1 LTKELSQ
8 YSIAHVRKPTRIPEL
23 DGLRG
28 LAILLVI
35 VFHYTN
41 GEALTRSSGLAY
53 YVQRGAAPWTTGVD
67 LFFVLSGFLIGGIL
81 IEARGSDSYFRTF
94 YVRRFFR
101 IIPIYYLWI
110 CLYIALASIAGR
122 AIRVRSFSNKVL
134 PDGFEVY
141 AHFLFIQNLV
151 PFNWSVQS
159 GLWGSWF
166 GHLWSLAVE
175 EQFYLLAPL
184 MIAWLS
190 PRRLRAVLVGIVCG
204 APLVRIVLLHYV
216 HQIDC
221 TRVMPSRADALA
233 VGILVSILWKNS
245 VSRLWLQKNI
255 HFIYWTMAGLFFAGF
270 GPMYSASGSESPSV
284 FSFGLTWIT
293 IFYALLVVIVLA
305 ESEGWI
311 AWAMRIGWL
320 RAVGRVSYCMY
331 IVHWIMDLL
340 FHSVLLHARPQ
351 IVTLSGAGISLLAAI
366 ATYAAA
372 WVSWEILEGPLVSIG
387 HAFRYSTPAAGQATT
402 LISEKPGPNLQSF

>member
-1 LTKELSQ
+1 MK
-8 YSIAHVRKPTRIPEL
+8 KPTRIPEL

-53 YVQRGAAPWTTGVD
+53 YVQRCAALGPTGVD

-110 CLYIALASIAGR
+110 CLYIALVSTAGR
-122 AIRVRSFSNKVL
+122 AIQARSFSDKPL
-134 PDGFEVY
+134 PDGFKVY

-151 PFNWSVQS
+151 PFNWSAQS

-190 PRRLRAVLVGIVCG
+190 SRRLLAVLVGIVGG
-204 APLVRIVLLHYV
+204 APLIRIVLLHFV
-216 HQIDC
+216 HQIDT
-221 TRVMPSRADALA
+221 TRVMPFRADALA
-233 VGILVSILWKNS
+233 VGILVSVLWKDP
-245 VSRLWLQKNI
+245 VSRRWLHKNI
-255 HFIYWTMAGLFFAGF
+255 RVIYWTAAGMLFAGF
-270 GPMYSASGSESPSV
+270 GPIYSVSGLESAFV
-284 FSFGLTWIT
+284 FSFNFTSIT
-293 IFYALLVVIVLA
+293 IFYALLVLIVLV
-305 ESEGWI
+305 ESKGWI

-331 IVHWIMDLL
+331 IIHWVMDLFL
-340 FHSVLLHARPQ
+340 HSVLLHARPQ
-351 IVTLSGAGISLLAAI
+351 IVTLPGAGISLLAAI
-366 ATYAAA
+366 ATYAVA
-372 WVSWEILEGPLVSIG
+372 WVSWELLEGPLVRIG
-387 HAFRYSTPAAGQATT
+387 HRFRYSVPIGNQDAIP
-402 LISEKPGPNLQSF
+402 LSEKRVPGQPGFWF